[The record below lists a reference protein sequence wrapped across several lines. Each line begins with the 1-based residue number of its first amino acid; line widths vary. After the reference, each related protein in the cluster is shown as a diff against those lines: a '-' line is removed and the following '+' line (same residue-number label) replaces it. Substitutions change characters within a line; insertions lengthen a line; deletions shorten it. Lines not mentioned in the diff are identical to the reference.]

1 MTRRHR
7 YPLRSLVLDDV
18 KAVAGLILSAGPL
31 FLDGL
36 LPVLFYSFAA
46 LTVLFAVFAAKTAIR
61 HTTVIE
67 LSPAG
72 ISDQGP
78 LGKSI
83 GWEDVEG
90 VELRYYSTR
99 RDRERG
105 WMMLRVRGQ
114 SSGRPSEVSLESS
127 IDGFEAIATEVAYR
141 ASQRGV
147 QFSPAT
153 RTNFEALG
161 IALEPMMR
169 APV

>member
-1 MTRRHR
+1 MRHR
-7 YPLRSLVLDDV
+7 YPVRSLILDDV
-18 KAVAGLILSAGPL
+18 KAATGLILCGGPL
-31 FLDGL
+31 FLGGL
-36 LPVLFYSFAA
+36 LPVLAYIFAG

-61 HTTVIE
+61 HMTVIE

-83 GWEDVEG
+83 GWEELEG

-105 WMMLRVRGQ
+105 WMMLRLKGRS
-114 SSGRPSEVSLESS
+114 SSGLLSEVTLESS
-127 IDGFEAIATEVAYR
+127 IDGFEAIATQVARR
-141 ASQRGV
+141 AAWRGIR
-147 QFSPAT
+147 FSPAT

-161 IALEPMMR
+161 IALDPLTR
-169 APV
+169 APA